1 MIGEGTKIDNLVQI
15 AHNCEIGRHCVMA
28 AFTGISGSVTVG
40 DYVMMGGRVGIAD
53 NVTIGVGRHAGCRQ
67 RRAGQ
72 RSGQHEMGRL
82 SGRSPRASGSR
93 VLRRCGGSRA
103 AAERSGKATA
113 GGADE

>member
-53 NVTIGVGRHAGCRQ
+53 NVTIGAGAMLAAAAASCSERPGRREVGRLPGHAG
-67 RRAGQ
+67 A
-72 RSGQHEMGRL
+72 
-82 SGRSPRASGSR
+82 
-93 VLRRCGGSRA
+93 
-103 AAERSGKATA
+103 
-113 GGADE
+113 